1 MALAALAI
9 GAIHHVAHVSRPV
22 AAPPAVQVHRSHVVS
37 LHRSTGGYGLGDEE
51 HLIDGAALML
61 VPAGDRDDNRLSGS
75 DRAWWVQ
82 FEGQALCSARGGA
95 ELRLDGG
102 VVRGPRLRRLS
113 AHQDRTAGA
122 WFRELLAAWRLG
134 TPAAGLHAR
143 ARLLDL
149 LALWAAPASPDD
161 AIDRLRERIERAA
174 CDPAL
179 SIADLARD
187 LARDGD
193 ALSTAFRQRFGATPV
208 AYRTRQ
214 RLQLARE
221 LLVHDP
227 QPLEDIARR
236 CGFADAGYLC
246 RVFRQHL
253 GMSPRTYAQ
262 RCGAAPT
269 QR

>member
-1 MALAALAI
+1 MALAALSI
-9 GAIHHVAHVSRPV
+9 GAITHVAHVVRPV
-22 AAPPAVQVHRSHVVS
+22 AAPPAVHVHRSHVLG

-51 HLIDGAALML
+51 HRLDGAALML
-61 VPAGDRDDNRLSGS
+61 LPAGDRDDSRLSGP

-82 FEGQALCSARGGA
+82 FDGAAVRSVRGGA
-95 ELRLDGG
+95 ELQLDGS
-102 VVRGPRLRRLS
+102 VVRASRLRRLTPQ
-113 AHQDRTAGA
+113 QDRLAGA
-122 WFRELLAAWRLG
+122 WFRDLHAAWCLG
-134 TPAAGLHAR
+134 TAVAGLQVR

-149 LALWAAPASPDD
+149 LSLWAAPAAGDD
-161 AIDRLRERIERAA
+161 AVERLRERIDRAVG
-174 CDPAL
+174 DPGL
-179 SIADLARD
+179 SLADLARD

-193 ALSTAFRQRFGATPV
+193 ALTTAFRRRFGVTPV

-253 GMSPRTYAQ
+253 GMSPRTYAR
-262 RCGAAPT
+262 RCGAPPT
-269 QR
+269 HR

>member
-1 MALAALAI
+1 MALAAPAL
-9 GAIHHVAHVSRPV
+9 GAIIHVAHVVRPV
-22 AAPPAVQVHRSHVVS
+22 AAPPSVHVHRSHVLS

-51 HLIDGAALML
+51 HRLDGPALML
-61 VPAGDRDDNRLSGS
+61 LPAGDRDDSRLSGP

-82 FEGQALCSARGGA
+82 FDGTAVRSQRGGA
-95 ELRLDGG
+95 ELQLDGG
-102 VVRGPRLRRLS
+102 AVRGSRLRHLS
-113 AHQDRTAGA
+113 PQQDRTAGI
-122 WFRELLAAWRLG
+122 WFRELHAAWRLG
-134 TPAAGLHAR
+134 TPAAGLQVR

-149 LALWAAPASPDD
+149 LALWAAPASRDD
-161 AIDRLRERIERAA
+161 AVDRLRERIERAA
-174 CDPAL
+174 GDPRL

-193 ALSTAFRQRFGATPV
+193 ALSAAFRQRFGATPV

-227 QPLEDIARR
+227 QPLDALARR

-262 RCGAAPT
+262 RCGAPPT
-269 QR
+269 HR